1 MKKKIALLLVLVLAL
16 TTAFVGCGDKDSDAD
31 KKEKFVV
38 GFDQNFPPMGFVGD
52 DGEYTGFDLELAE
65 EVAKRLD
72 MEFVANPIDWNAKDS
87 ELKTGTID
95 CVWNGFTMNGRE
107 DKYTWTDAY
116 LDNEQVFVVRKDSGI
131 KTKADLAGK
140 VVTVQ
145 ADSSAE
151 AAINDLP
158 DLKATFKSLNTIA
171 DYNAAFMELESGA
184 TDAIAMDSVVAN
196 YQIEK
201 RDADFVILDEAIAS
215 EEYGVGFYKGNTE
228 LRDKVQK
235 ALEDM
240 VKDGTMATI
249 STKWFGSD
257 ITTIGK

>member
-1 MKKKIALLLVLVLAL
+1 
-16 TTAFVGCGDKDSDAD
+16 
-31 KKEKFVV
+31 
-38 GFDQNFPPMGFVGD
+38 
-52 DGEYTGFDLELAE
+52 
-65 EVAKRLD
+65 
-72 MEFVANPIDWNAKDS
+72 
-87 ELKTGTID
+87 
-95 CVWNGFTMNGRE
+95 
-107 DKYTWTDAY
+107 

>member
-1 MKKKIALLLVLVLAL
+1 MKKRIALLLVLALAL
-16 TTAFVGCGDKDSDAD
+16 TTLFAGCGKKADEDA
-31 KKEKFVV
+31 KEKFVV

-65 EVAKRLD
+65 EVAKRLG

-87 ELKTGTID
+87 ELKAGTID

-116 LDNEQVFVVRKDSGI
+116 LDNEQVFVVRKDAGI
-131 KTKADLAGK
+131 KAKEDLAGK

-201 RDADFVILDEAIAS
+201 RNADFVILDEAIAS

-235 ALEDM
+235 TLEEM
-240 VKDGTMATI
+240 VKDGTVAEI
-249 STKWFGSD
+249 SKKWFGSD